1 MKNLAYFMYY
11 GSFATIRYRFPLKL
25 SLFNIYVYISRAHL
39 NLAKRLSQ
47 QAINVSLEVSAD
59 ADEGYA

>member
-1 MKNLAYFMYY
+1 MCIYKYKPGTFE
-11 GSFATIRYRFPLKL
+11 L
-25 SLFNIYVYISRAHL
+25 SQ
-39 NLAKRLSQ
+39 KMSQ